1 MKHRYL
7 FSLLIVWLVICSSL
21 FSMIYTETKE
31 KAISALNSI
40 QMIHAEQA
48 KRGIED
54 FFRDTVAT
62 LTKMAAS
69 EHVITLNGRGRR
81 ELDFA
86 LSIISDAITAIT
98 RVDAEGRIVY
108 SAPFKQEFIGR
119 DISWQD
125 HIQRI
130 LKTRKAVVSDVFT
143 AVQGYRAVALHVPLF
158 KENEFYGTLGV
169 LIDFESLAKRHL
181 QAIRLGETGYAWMT
195 SKEGIEL
202 YCPVPGHTGRSV
214 FENCKNF
221 PTIIA
226 MANEMVKGRQGV
238 TTYTFDQIRDKNI
251 DTIRKQAVYLP
262 IKIVDT
268 FWTIVVASSENE
280 VLATLANLRD
290 KLIFVF
296 SLLFCGSICFS
307 YYGMKAWGIVRE
319 EAKRKEAQTALR
331 ESEERYRSV
340 TETVDGGIVL
350 QAASGEILTWN
361 KGAEKIFGIPAGDVI
376 GQTSEGKDWPTIRE
390 DGSKYP
396 GKEHPSM
403 RSLTTGKPCRNE
415 IMGVFQSSG
424 ELHWISVNANPL
436 FREDEKKPYAVAI
449 SFSDITSLKTEKD
462 QSQRY
467 LDVAGVMLLALN
479 TKGEIT
485 LVNKKA
491 CEILESDEK
500 ELLGKNWF
508 DHFLPRGIIEDVKTI
523 FRKLIQGDIETVE
536 YVEGRIV
543 TRTGRKKTIAW
554 HNAVLSTD
562 HGKIIGT
569 LSSGEDITERKQAE
583 DSLRYE
589 RDLMQRIMET
599 SPAGIT
605 RVDTTG
611 RIVYANRRAEAIL
624 GMEPTKGLERT
635 YNDPAWKITDF
646 GGNRFPEDR
655 LPFAIVKKTGKPVD
669 NVQHAIEWP
678 DGRKVF
684 LSINAAP
691 LVNASG
697 AFDGMV
703 ATIEDIT
710 EKYKAE
716 QHYQVL
722 FREMIDGFAIHEI
735 ICDDREQP
743 VDYRFLAVNPAFE
756 RLTGKDSES
765 LIGKTVMEVWPNT
778 EPYWI
783 EKFGKVALTGEPA
796 TFENYSI
803 EIDRYFQVTAF
814 RHAKNQFA
822 CIFVDISGQKQ
833 AEADR
838 IRLQTQL
845 ANAVEIAH
853 LGHWEYDVVNDR
865 FTFNDQFYKIFHT
878 TAGKVGGYT
887 MTAAEYARRFVHPD
901 DRHVVADAVRMS
913 ILATDPDFR
922 GRLEHRMIYADG
934 STGHISVLFFL
945 VKDAGGR
952 TIKTY
957 GVNQDISERKRIEE
971 RLQQAQ
977 KMEAIGSLAG
987 GIAHDFNNL
996 LFPIV
1001 GMAEMLMEDLAPESL
1016 GHGYVREIYKA
1027 GQRASEL
1034 VKQILAFSRRSE
1046 HQMIPVRPQQV
1057 LREVLKL
1064 SRASIPSNIEISHSV
1079 QSDCGM
1085 VLADPTQVHQ
1095 VVMNLITNAYHAVEA
1110 AGGKIELTLNETV
1123 LEADDLPGSLLA
1135 PGRYARLCVADTGC
1149 GIAPEIMDKIFEPY
1163 FTTKEQ
1169 GKGTGLGLA
1178 LVYGIVKEHKGDIKV
1193 HSEMG
1198 RGTTFEIHLPLLEKA
1213 EAPLAS
1219 KIEIQETGDERILLV
1234 DDEVAIARLVCQML
1248 ERLGYRVTARTG
1260 SREALVE
1267 FRTDPKKFDLV
1278 ITDMAMPHMTGDR
1291 LAREIIAIRPDIP
1304 IIICTGFSE
1313 RIDQQRAQAIGIKGF
1328 LMKPVVKSELARMV
1342 RKVLDASG
1350 NSTPPP

>member
-1 MKHRYL
+1 MKPRYL
-7 FSLLIVWLVICSSL
+7 FFLLVVWLAICSSL
-21 FSMIYTETKE
+21 FSMIYAETKG
-31 KAISALNSI
+31 KAISALISI

-48 KRGIED
+48 KREIEA
-54 FFRDTVAT
+54 FFRYTVAT
-62 LTKMAAS
+62 LTKMAES
-69 EHVITLNGRGRR
+69 EHVITMDGRGRR

-86 LSIISDAITAIT
+86 LSLIPDAITAIT

-108 SAPFKQEFIGR
+108 SAPFNPEVIGR
-119 DISWQD
+119 DISGQD

-130 LKTRKAVVSDVFT
+130 LKTRKPVVSDVFT

-158 KENEFYGTLGV
+158 KENEFLGTVGV
-169 LIDFESLAKRHL
+169 LIDFESIARRHL
-181 QAIRLGETGYAWMT
+181 EAIRLGETGYAWMT

-214 FENCKNF
+214 FENCKHF

-226 MANEMVKGRQGV
+226 MANQMVKGRQGV
-238 TTYTFDQIRDKNI
+238 TTYTFDQIRDKRSE
-251 DTIRKQAVYLP
+251 TITKQAVYLP

-268 FWTIVVASSENE
+268 FWTIVVASSEDE
-280 VLATLANLRD
+280 VLWTLASLRD
-290 KLIFVF
+290 RLILVF
-296 SLLFCGSICFS
+296 SLLFSGSIVFS

-319 EAKRKEAQTALR
+319 EVKRKEA
-331 ESEERYRSV
+331 
-340 TETVDGGIVL
+340 
-350 QAASGEILTWN
+350 
-361 KGAEKIFGIPAGDVI
+361 
-376 GQTSEGKDWPTIRE
+376 
-390 DGSKYP
+390 
-396 GKEHPSM
+396 
-403 RSLTTGKPCRNE
+403 
-415 IMGVFQSSG
+415 
-424 ELHWISVNANPL
+424 ELA
-436 FREDEKKPYAVAI
+436 
-449 SFSDITSLKTEKD
+449 
-462 QSQRY
+462 
-467 LDVAGVMLLALN
+467 
-479 TKGEIT
+479 
-485 LVNKKA
+485 
-491 CEILESDEK
+491 
-500 ELLGKNWF
+500 
-508 DHFLPRGIIEDVKTI
+508 
-523 FRKLIQGDIETVE
+523 
-536 YVEGRIV
+536 
-543 TRTGRKKTIAW
+543 
-554 HNAVLSTD
+554 
-562 HGKIIGT
+562 
-569 LSSGEDITERKQAE
+569 
-583 DSLRYE
+583 LRYE

-605 RVDTTG
+605 RADAAG

-624 GMEPTKGLERT
+624 GMETAPGRERT
-635 YNDPAWKITDF
+635 YNDPVWKITDF
-646 GGNRFPEDR
+646 AGNPFSPDR

-678 DGRKVF
+678 NGRQVF

-691 LVNASG
+691 LVNVSG
-697 AFDGMV
+697 VFDGMV

-716 QHYQVL
+716 QHYQTL

-735 ICDDREQP
+735 ICDDRGQP

-756 RLTGKDSES
+756 RLTGQSGES
-765 LIGKTVMEVWPNT
+765 LVGKTVMEVWPNT

-783 EKFGKVALTGEPA
+783 EKYGKVALTGEPA
-796 TFENYSI
+796 SFENYSSAVA
-803 EIDRYFQVTAF
+803 RHFQVTAF

-822 CIFVDISGQKQ
+822 CIFVDITDQKQ

-838 IRLQTQL
+838 NRLQTQL
-845 ANAVEIAH
+845 ANAVDIAH

-878 TAGKVGGYT
+878 TAGQVGGYT
-887 MTAAEYARRFVHPD
+887 MTAAEYAQRFVHPD
-901 DRHVVADAVRMS
+901 DRHLVAEAVRNA
-913 ILATDPDFR
+913 IRTTDPKYR

-945 VKDAGGR
+945 VQDAGGR

-1001 GMAEMLMEDLAPESL
+1001 GMAEMLLEDLAPESP
-1016 GHGYVREIYKA
+1016 GHGYVQEIYMA

-1046 HQMIPVRPQQV
+1046 HQMIPVRLQQI

-1064 SRASIPSNIEISHSV
+1064 SRASIPSNIEIAHKV
-1079 QSDCGM
+1079 KDDCGM
-1085 VLADPTQVHQ
+1085 VFADPTQVHQ
-1095 VVMNLITNAYHAVEA
+1095 VAMNLITNAYHAVEA
-1110 AGGKIELTLNETV
+1110 SGGRIALTLDETV
-1123 LEADDLPGSLLA
+1123 LGVDDLPGSPLV
-1135 PGRYARLCVADTGC
+1135 PGRYARLSVSDTGC

-1193 HSEMG
+1193 HSERG
-1198 RGTTFEIHLPLLEKA
+1198 RGTTFDIHLPLMGKA

-1219 KIEIQETGDERILLV
+1219 EIEIHNTGDERVLLV
-1234 DDEVAIARLVCQML
+1234 DDEEAIAKLVCLML
-1248 ERLGYRVTARTG
+1248 ERLGYRVTSRTG
-1260 SREALVE
+1260 SLEALAE
-1267 FRTDPKKFDLV
+1267 FKTDPKRFDLV
-1278 ITDMAMPHMTGDR
+1278 ITDMTMPQMTGDR
-1291 LAREIIAIRPDIP
+1291 LAREMIAIRADVP

-1313 RIDQQRAQAIGIKGF
+1313 RIDRESAQAMGIKGF
-1328 LMKPVVKSELARMV
+1328 LMKPVVRSEMARMV
-1342 RKVLDASG
+1342 RKVLDDAR
-1350 NSTPPP
+1350 NST